1 MCYANFTREIPNGIP
16 QKEGHL
22 ENGQKLKCL
31 WKLLTFEKY
40 FDLGRPPTRI
50 RPHEKSLYFST
61 WVSLVT
67 TRPLLKQKSLYFF
80 TFSFFH
86 LGRSSIIMRPSM
98 KNPCI
103 FQKKEKKNLSLYFS
117 PSERSL
123 GTMRPIARFLAF
135 YHRASLLWQWDHLR
149 ASSYFIIR

>member
-1 MCYANFTREIPNGIP
+1 M
-16 QKEGHL
+16 
-22 ENGQKLKCL
+22 
-31 WKLLTFEKY
+31 LTFEKY

-61 WVSLVT
+61 WVSPVT

-98 KNPCI
+98 RNPCI
-103 FQKKEKKNLSLYFS
+103 FQKKKEKSLFVFFTIEKVAWNNETNCEIPCILSS
-117 PSERSL
+117 GKSL
-123 GTMRPIARFLAF
+123 RTMRPLASFLVF
-135 YHRASLLWQWDHLR
+135 YHRVGRLEQ
-149 ASSYFIIR
+149 